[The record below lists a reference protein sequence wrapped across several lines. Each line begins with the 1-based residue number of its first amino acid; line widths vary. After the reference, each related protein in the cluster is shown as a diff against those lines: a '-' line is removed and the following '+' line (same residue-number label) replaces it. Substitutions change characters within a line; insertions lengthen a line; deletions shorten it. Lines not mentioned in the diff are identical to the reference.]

1 MSLQRMPLQAET
13 RPAINVASQAQ
24 PQLTRDLVRLNVR
37 HDIDGLARLE
47 MTLTAIGHHEGEAQE
62 TLLWLDGQ
70 VLDFGREL
78 DITIGAG
85 DGRASVFTGRISAVE
100 LDMSQGRAPEVTVR
114 AEDRLMDLRM
124 THRFKTY
131 EQVSDAELLQQIASQ
146 HGLQAQAD
154 VDGPRHACLQQWN
167 QSDLAFLRER
177 ARRLGAE
184 LWLDGRTLHLAAR
197 EQRQQPL
204 ITLIQ
209 GHNLVHVQLRADVA
223 HQRSSVNVAGWD
235 DAQAEGVDEAANDSD
250 VQAEAQGG
258 SHGLA
263 VLQRAFGERTS
274 HRTREVPIKG
284 DEARAWARAQLL
296 TRARRFVRASGVAE
310 GDAGLQVGS
319 RLCLQ
324 RVSPMFEGE
333 GYVVTQVEH
342 RFDLAQ
348 GYRTH
353 FEAERAWVGQGA

>member
-1 MSLQRMPLQAET
+1 MTLQRLPLQAET
-13 RPAINVASQAQ
+13 RPALSVAGQLR
-24 PQLTRDLVRLNVR
+24 PHLTRDLVRLEAR
-37 HDIDGLARLE
+37 HDLDGLARLE
-47 MTLTAIGHHEGEAQE
+47 MTLTAVGPAEGQAHEP
-62 TLLWLDGQ
+62 LLWLDGE

-78 DITIGAG
+78 EVTMGAEA
-85 DGRASVFTGRISAVE
+85 GRATVFAGRISAIE

-124 THRFKTY
+124 THRCQTWL
-131 EQVSDAELLQQIASQ
+131 QLTDAELVQQIAAR
-146 HGLQAQAD
+146 HGLQAQAEI
-154 VDGPRHACLQQWN
+154 DGPRHACLQQWN

-184 LWLDGRTLHLAAR
+184 LWLDGRTLHMAAR

-204 ITLIQ
+204 VTLIQ
-209 GHNLVHVQLRADVA
+209 GHNLVHVQLRADLA
-223 HQRSSVNVAGWD
+223 HQRSSVHVAGWD
-235 DAQAEGVDEAANDSD
+235 DAQAEALDEAANDSA
-250 VQAEAQGG
+250 VRAEAQGG
-258 SHGLA
+258 THGPA
-263 VLQRAFGERTS
+263 VLQQAFGERHS
-274 HRTREVPIKG
+274 LRTREVPLKG

-324 RVSPMFEGE
+324 RVSPLFEGE
-333 GYVVTQVEH
+333 GYVVTQVAH
-342 RFDLAQ
+342 RFDLVH